1 MKKNSLGRG
10 LDALFSTDVFEDE
23 KLDSVTEVDITSVF
37 PDENQ
42 HRKIFNDETLAE
54 LSESIKLHGIIQ
66 PITVR
71 KINNG
76 YKIIAGERR
85 WRAAKL
91 AGLEKVP
98 IIVRDVD
105 ERESAEIALIE
116 NLQREDLNP
125 VDEAKGYETLI
136 NTFGITQ
143 EEAADRVGKSRPAVA
158 NSLRLLKLP
167 EKCLDAL
174 SDKKISS
181 GHARAILSLKEE
193 KEMNLLL
200 HEIMEKNLSVRD
212 AEKLAK
218 KIAEGITAPEK
229 KPFSIEGEYLASVEK
244 KASEY
249 LSRKVKIKP
258 RADGKKGG
266 KLSLSFSSSEDL
278 EELLELLCGETFID
292 NLDR

>member
-10 LDALFSTDVFEDE
+10 LDTLFTGDALEETS
-23 KLDSVTEVDITSVF
+23 KDSVTEVEIESVY

-42 HRKIFNDETLAE
+42 HRKIFNSETLEE

-71 KINNG
+71 KIDGG

-85 WRAAKL
+85 YRAAKL
-91 AGLEKVP
+91 AGLERVP
-98 IIVRDVD
+98 VIVRDVD
-105 ERESAEIALIE
+105 EREAAELALIE

-125 VDEAKGYETLI
+125 VDEARGYETLI

-158 NSLRLLKLP
+158 NSLRLLRLP
-167 EKCLDAL
+167 EKCLEAL
-174 SDKKISS
+174 TNKTITS
-181 GHARAILSLKEE
+181 GHARAILSLKTEGD
-193 KEMNLLL
+193 MNLLL
-200 HEIMEKNLSVRD
+200 HEITEKNLSVRD

-218 KIAEGITAPEK
+218 KILDGTLEPEK
-229 KPFSIEGEYLASVEK
+229 KPFSIEAEYLASVEK
-244 KASEY
+244 RASEY
-249 LSRKVKIKP
+249 LSRRVKIKV
-258 RADGKKGG
+258 RTDGKKGG
-266 KLSLSFSSSEDL
+266 KISLSFSDSDDL
-278 EELLELLCGETFID
+278 EGILELLCGENFVD

>member
-10 LDALFSTDVFEDE
+10 LDTLFTGDAFDE
-23 KLDSVTEVDITSVF
+23 VKNDSVTEADIASVY

-42 HRKIFNDETLAE
+42 HRKIFYSESLEELA
-54 LSESIKLHGIIQ
+54 ESIKLHGIIQ

-71 KINNG
+71 KTDDG

-85 WRAAKL
+85 FRAAKL

-98 IIVRDVD
+98 IIVRDVN
-105 ERESAEIALIE
+105 EREAAEIALIE

-158 NSLRLLKLP
+158 NSLRLLRLP
-167 EKCLDAL
+167 DKCLEAL
-174 SDKKISS
+174 RDKTITS
-181 GHARAILSLKEE
+181 GHARAILSLKSE
-193 KEMNLLL
+193 KDMNVLL
-200 HEIMEKNLSVRD
+200 HEITEKSLSVRD
-212 AEKLAK
+212 AEKLSK
-218 KIAEGITAPEK
+218 KILEGIPQPEK

-244 KASEY
+244 RASEY
-249 LSRKVKIKP
+249 LSRKVKIKV
-258 RADGKKGG
+258 RTDGKKGG

-278 EELLELLCGETFID
+278 EELLELLCGESFVD

>member
-10 LDALFSTDVFEDE
+10 LDTLFSGDAFDNASN
-23 KLDSVTEVDITSVF
+23 DSVTEVDISSVY

-42 HRKIFNDETLAE
+42 HRKIFNTETLEE
-54 LSESIKLHGIIQ
+54 LAESIKLHGIIQ

-71 KINNG
+71 KTNEG

-85 WRAAKL
+85 YRAAKL
-91 AGLEKVP
+91 ACLDKVP

-105 ERESAEIALIE
+105 EREAAELALIE

-125 VDEAKGYETLI
+125 VDEARGYETLI

-158 NSLRLLKLP
+158 NSLRLLRLP
-167 EKCLDAL
+167 EKCLEAL
-174 SDKKISS
+174 TEKFITS
-181 GHARAILSLKEE
+181 GHARAILSLKTEAD
-193 KEMNLLL
+193 MNLLL
-200 HEIMEKNLSVRD
+200 NEIKEKNLSVRD
-212 AEKLAK
+212 AEKLSK
-218 KIAEGITAPEK
+218 KILDGTFEPQK
-229 KPFSIEGEYLASVEK
+229 KPFSIESEYLSSVEK
-244 KASEY
+244 RASEY
-249 LSRKVKIKP
+249 LSRKVKIKV
-258 RADGKKGG
+258 RTDGKKGG

-278 EELLELLCGETFID
+278 EELLELLCGENFVD